1 MKKIIFFPIEIKS
14 RELKIR
20 LLMSLFAL
28 KKNYYCFIGNKHGI
42 FRATKHFS
50 PGSYFYKS
58 MNYKDI
64 DHIKK
69 IKNLDNNYIVLDEE
83 GGFQYSSSKELNKFI
98 TVRSSQENVK
108 LIDRFFTW
116 GKFDHREWKKRY
128 FKYSQKFKLIGSPRI
143 DLWKD
148 KIIKKVYSD
157 ELNEI
162 KKNFNNNYILVV
174 SSFMSSEKELK
185 KYYKIFENWFKFRNK
200 KEKQIQINQKKSDLA
215 LFKNYLNMINFI
227 SKNNPNF
234 NFVIRPHPAENINDW
249 KKLTKHMSKNVYI
262 SNEYDVTPWIYS
274 SKFVIHNSSAV
285 GMQTAGMKKNL
296 ITYRPKGFIYD
307 RNFPNRFGIITDD
320 KKKISKMINSNSN
333 FESKKFS
340 DIKKLK
346 DRFYN
351 INDNNLTSEKLINDI
366 NKTHKSYSKINFL
379 KFFYI
384 SSLYTARDLFFLA
397 IGRFIKIKQIKQK
410 TLRSPAEKIPGG
422 IKKTEIENFFKTMD
436 NFDRKIKIVK
446 FCNNCFLIYKRK

>member
-1 MKKIIFFPIEIKS
+1 MKRLIFFPIEIKS

-28 KKNYYCFIGNKHGI
+28 KKNFYCFIGDKHGI

-69 IKNLDNNYIVLDEE
+69 IKNLMNNYIVLDEE
-83 GGFQYSSSKELNKFI
+83 GGFQYSSAKELNKFI
-98 TVRSSQENVK
+98 TVRSSQENAK

-116 GKFDHREWKKRY
+116 GKFDHDEWKKRY
-128 FKYSQKFKLIGSPRI
+128 FKYSKKFKLLGSPRI

-148 KIIKKVYSD
+148 KIIKKVYKN
-157 ELNEI
+157 ELSEI
-162 KKNFNNNYILVV
+162 NKKFKDNYILVV
-174 SSFMSSEKELK
+174 SSFMSSKNELK
-185 KYYKIFENWFKFRNK
+185 KYYKIFDHWFKFRNK
-200 KEKQIQINQKKSDLA
+200 KERQIQINQKKSDLA
-215 LFKNYLNMINFI
+215 LFKKYLNMINFI

-249 KKLTKHMSKNVYI
+249 KKFTKNMNKNVYI
-262 SNEYDVTPWIYS
+262 SNEYDVTPWIFS
-274 SKFVIHNSSAV
+274 SRYVIHNSSAV

-307 RNFPNRFGIITDD
+307 RNFPNKFGIITDD
-320 KKKISKMINSNSN
+320 KKKISKIINSNINFSN
-333 FESKKFS
+333 KKYS

-346 DRFYN
+346 NRFFN
-351 INDNNLTSEKLINDI
+351 ISEDNLTSKKLIDDI
-366 NKTHKSYSKINFL
+366 NRTHKIYSKINLINFFFISALYML
-379 KFFYI
+379 K
-384 SSLYTARDLFFLA
+384 DLFFSV
-397 IGRFIKIKQIKQK
+397 ISRFIKIKQIKLK
-410 TLRSPAEKIPGG
+410 TLRSPAEKISGG
-422 IKKTEIENFFKTMD
+422 IKKNEIKNFFKAMN
-436 NFDRKIKIVK
+436 NFDKKIKIIK
-446 FCNNCFLIYKRK
+446 FCNNCYLMYKI